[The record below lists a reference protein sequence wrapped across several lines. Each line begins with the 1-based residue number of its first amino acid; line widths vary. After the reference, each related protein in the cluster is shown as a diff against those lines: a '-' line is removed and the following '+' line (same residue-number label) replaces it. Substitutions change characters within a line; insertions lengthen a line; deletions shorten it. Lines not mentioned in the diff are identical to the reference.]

1 MEVIVMQDYQWLMNF
16 GFAAVV
22 SGYLLM
28 RIEPSIKE
36 LTKTVNLLTIVV
48 ARTSGV
54 DIEELRNITGVN

>member
-1 MEVIVMQDYQWLMNF
+1 MQDYQWLMNF